1 MVRHKV
7 EVCEFFFVW
16 FLFTFF
22 LFGLLS
28 WCFLCEW
35 LCFLCEW
42 LLVVVVGGLI
52 VCVGDDRDRRGLS
65 PEFPDGVYVEGS
77 DVNAV
82 DLVDDVPS

>member
-1 MVRHKV
+1 M
-7 EVCEFFFVW
+7 CEFFFVW

-28 WCFLCEW
+28 WR
-35 LCFLCEW
+35 FLCEW
-42 LLVVVVGGLI
+42 LLVVVVGDLI
-52 VCVGDDRDRRGLS
+52 VCVGDDRDCRGLS

-77 DVNAV
+77 DVRAV